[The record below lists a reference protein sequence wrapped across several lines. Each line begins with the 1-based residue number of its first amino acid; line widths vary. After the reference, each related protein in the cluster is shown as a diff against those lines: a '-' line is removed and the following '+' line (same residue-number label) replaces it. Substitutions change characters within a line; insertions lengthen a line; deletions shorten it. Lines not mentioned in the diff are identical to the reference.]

1 MSPAVCD
8 RGDRVR
14 SETRRR
20 MCDDVRVDAEQR
32 EDLNSERLRASVMGV
47 FFFFFLNGGSCL
59 RTAASEC
66 NTG

>member
-14 SETRRR
+14 AETRRR

-47 FFFFFLNGGSCL
+47 FFFFFFF
-59 RTAASEC
+59 
-66 NTG
+66 